1 MNRRNFLI
9 TGSTALVGMLIA
21 TNPFCVYADHHE
33 NGHDKHGFELPKL
46 RYNYDALEPHI
57 DKRTMEIHYSK
68 HHQGYVNKLNA
79 AVGDDHTLAD
89 QSIEDL
95 LRNIE
100 KVPMKIRQAVINSG
114 GGHANHTLFWHTMI
128 SGGRKLTDEKVAGA
142 MQTTFGSVDSAKEKF
157 ATTAKTHFGSGWAW
171 LVVDEKQKL
180 QIYATKNQ
188 DSPLMEGHTPIL
200 GLDVWEH
207 AYYLK
212 YQNKRADYVDAWSNV
227 VNWKQVNL
235 NYVAAMKA

>member
-9 TGSTALVGMLIA
+9 SGSTALAGVLLTA
-21 TNPFCVYADHHE
+21 NPLRLYA
-33 NGHDKHGFELPKL
+33 NGAHAHGYKLPKL
-46 RYNYDALEPHI
+46 PYKYDALEPHI

-79 AVGDDHTLAD
+79 AIAHYHDLSEM
-89 QSIEDL
+89 SIEDL

-100 KVPMKIRQAVINSG
+100 KVPMTIRQAVINSG
-114 GGHANHTLFWHTMI
+114 GGHANHTLFWNTMI
-128 SGGRKLTDEKVAGA
+128 SDGTELSGKVAEA
-142 MQTTFGSVDSAKEKF
+142 LQTTFGSLKSAKEKF

-171 LVVDEKQKL
+171 LVVDEKKKL

-188 DSPLMEGHTPIL
+188 DSPLMEGHTPLL

-212 YQNKRADYVDAWSNV
+212 YQNKRGDYVDAWHNV

-235 NYVAAMKA
+235 NYVEAMKA

>member
-9 TGSTALVGMLIA
+9 TGSTTLAGVLLTA
-21 TNPFCVYADHHE
+21 NPLRLYADGDHAYE
-33 NGHDKHGFELPKL
+33 YELPKL
-46 RYNYDALEPHI
+46 RYKYDALEPHI
-57 DKRTMEIHYSK
+57 DERTMEIHYSK

-79 AVGDDHTLAD
+79 ALVDYHDLTEL
-89 QSIEDL
+89 SIEEL

-114 GGHANHTLFWHTMI
+114 GGHANHTLFWNTMI
-128 SGGRKLTDEKVAGA
+128 SNGRQLSGKVAEA
-142 MQTTFGSVDSAKEKF
+142 IQTTFGSLDSAKEKF

-171 LVVDEKQKL
+171 LVLDDKKKL

-188 DSPLMEGHTPIL
+188 DSPLMKGHTPIL

-212 YQNKRADYVDAWSNV
+212 YQNKRGDYVDAWSNV

-235 NYVAAMKA
+235 NYVNAMKV

>member
-9 TGSTALVGMLIA
+9 TGSAAIAGVLLTA
-21 TNPFCVYADHHE
+21 NPLRLYADGDHA
-33 NGHDKHGFELPKL
+33 HGYKLPKL
-46 RYNYDALEPHI
+46 RYKYDALEPHI

-68 HHQGYVNKLNA
+68 HHQGYVNKLNTA
-79 AVGDDHTLAD
+79 MGDYHDLSEM
-89 QSIEDL
+89 SIEDL

-100 KVPMKIRQAVINSG
+100 KVPMTIRQAVINSG
-114 GGHANHTLFWHTMI
+114 GGHANHTLFWNTMI
-128 SGGRKLTDEKVAGA
+128 AGGTELSGKVAEA
-142 MQTTFGSVDSAKEKF
+142 MQTTFGSLNSAKEKF

-171 LVVDEKQKL
+171 LVVDDKKKL

-188 DSPLMEGHTPIL
+188 DSPFMQGHTPLL

-212 YQNKRADYVDAWSNV
+212 YQNKRGDYVDAWHNV

>member
-9 TGSTALVGMLIA
+9 TGSTALAGVFLA
-21 TNPFCVYADHHE
+21 ANPLRIYADHHE
-33 NGHDKHGFELPKL
+33 HGDHSHGYELPKL
-46 RYNYDALEPHI
+46 GYGYDALEPHI
-57 DKRTMEIHYSK
+57 DKRTMEIHYGK

-79 AVGDDHTLAD
+79 ALVDNHAL
-89 QSIEDL
+89 SELSVEDL
-95 LRNIE
+95 LRNIK

-114 GGHANHTLFWHTMI
+114 GGHANHTLFWSTMI
-128 SGGRKLTDEKVAGA
+128 PGGRELTGKVAEA
-142 MQTTFGSVDSAKEKF
+142 MQSTFGSLDAAKDKL
-157 ATTAKTHFGSGWAW
+157 ANTAKTHFGSGWAW
-171 LVVDEKQKL
+171 LVVDEKKKL

-212 YQNKRADYVDAWSNV
+212 YQNRRADYIDAWSKV

-235 NYVAAMKA
+235 NYLAAMKA

>member
-9 TGSTALVGMLIA
+9 IGSTAIA
-21 TNPFCVYADHHE
+21 GVLLTANPLRLYA
-33 NGHDKHGFELPKL
+33 NGDQAQEYKLPKL
-46 RYNYDALEPHI
+46 PYEYDALEPHI

-68 HHQGYVNKLNA
+68 HHQSYVNKLNA
-79 AVGDDHTLAD
+79 AMAHYHDLPEM
-89 QSIEDL
+89 SIEDL

-100 KVPMKIRQAVINSG
+100 RVPMTIRQAVINSG
-114 GGHANHTLFWHTMI
+114 GGHANHTLFWNTMI
-128 SGGRKLTDEKVAGA
+128 SGGTELSGKVAEA
-142 MQTTFGSVDSAKEKF
+142 MQTTFGSLNSAKEKF

-171 LVVDEKQKL
+171 LVVDEKKKL

-188 DSPLMEGHTPIL
+188 DSPLMQGHTPLL

-212 YQNKRADYVDAWSNV
+212 YQNKRGDYVDAWSNV

-235 NYVAAMKA
+235 NYVEAMKA

>member
-1 MNRRNFLI
+1 MNRRDFLI
-9 TGSTALVGMLIA
+9 TGSTALAGMILT
-21 TNPFCVYADHHE
+21 TNSVQLFAAD
-33 NGHDKHGFELPKL
+33 DDLMHGFKLPKL
-46 RYNYDALEPHI
+46 PYKYDALEPHI

-79 AVGDDHTLAD
+79 AIGDDHDLSD
-89 QSIEDL
+89 QSIEEL
-95 LRNIE
+95 LQNI
-100 KVPMKIRQAVINSG
+100 KNVPMKIRQAVINSG
-114 GGHANHTLFWHTMI
+114 GGHANHTLFWNTMI
-128 SGGRKLTDEKVAGA
+128 SGGRELSGKIAEA
-142 MQTTFGSVDSAKEKF
+142 MKTTFGSVDKAKEKF

-171 LVVDEKQKL
+171 LVVDDKKKL

-188 DSPLMEGHTPIL
+188 DSPLMQGHTPIL

-227 VNWKQVNL
+227 VNWEQVNS

>member
-9 TGSTALVGMLIA
+9 TGSTAIA
-21 TNPFCVYADHHE
+21 GVLLTANPLRLYANGNHE
-33 NGHDKHGFELPKL
+33 HGYKLPKL
-46 RYNYDALEPHI
+46 PYEYDALEPYI

-79 AVGDDHTLAD
+79 AIGDYHDLSEL
-89 QSIEDL
+89 SIEDL

-100 KVPMKIRQAVINSG
+100 KVPMKVRQAVINSG
-114 GGHANHTLFWHTMI
+114 GGHANHTLFWNTMI
-128 SGGRKLTDEKVAGA
+128 SDGTELSGKVAEA
-142 MQTTFGSVDSAKEKF
+142 LQTTFGSLNSAKEKF

-171 LVVDEKQKL
+171 LVVDHKKKL

-188 DSPLMEGHTPIL
+188 DSPLMQGHTPLL

-212 YQNKRADYVDAWSNV
+212 YQNKRGDYVDAWSNV
-227 VNWKQVNL
+227 VNWKQVNR
-235 NYVAAMKA
+235 NYDEAMKA

>member
-9 TGSTALVGMLIA
+9 TGSTALAGMLLA
-21 TNPFCVYADHHE
+21 TNPLRLYA
-33 NGHDKHGFELPKL
+33 NGDNAHGYELPKL
-46 RYNYDALEPHI
+46 GYKYDALEPHI
-57 DKRTMEIHYSK
+57 DRRTMEIHYSK

-79 AVGDDHTLAD
+79 AVADNHDLAD

-100 KVPMKIRQAVINSG
+100 KVPKNIRQAVINSG
-114 GGHANHTLFWHTMI
+114 GGHANHTLFWNTMI
-128 SGGRKLTDEKVAGA
+128 SDGSELSGKIAEE
-142 MQTTFGSVDSAKEKF
+142 MQTAFGSVDKAKEKF

-171 LVVDEKQKL
+171 LVVDEKKKL

-188 DSPLMEGHTPIL
+188 DSPFMQDHTPIL

-212 YQNKRADYVDAWSNV
+212 YQNKRGDYVDAWSNV

-235 NYVAAMKA
+235 NYIAAMKA